1 MDDLYAD
8 NRNLRSMF
16 VKRRIFYSFLLILW
30 MGVIFYFSADEAQE
44 SSEKSMEVCE
54 GICDVFV
61 VGYDELPRQEQL
73 HRAEQLN
80 FSVRKAA
87 HFLEYTML
95 GILLVLA
102 LAQYPVQRRELA
114 AVGIGF
120 LYAMTD
126 EFHQLFVSG
135 RSGQLSD
142 VAIDTAG
149 VVCGV
154 LICMAGRMLVRRM
167 QGKSADGAV

>member
-1 MDDLYAD
+1 M
-8 NRNLRSMF
+8 
-16 VKRRIFYSFLLILW
+16 KRKFFYTFLLILW

-102 LAQYPVQRRELA
+102 LAQYPVQRRDLT

-126 EFHQLFVSG
+126 EFHQLLSG
-135 RSGQLSD
+135 ETIPSVTTVPEKSFRNSLGWSAFLEACQSKRT
-142 VAIDTAG
+142 IG
-149 VVCGV
+149 CVVR
-154 LICMAGRMLVRRM
+154 MGRLR
-167 QGKSADGAV
+167 